1 MHCDHRST
9 LNRCHALALA
19 AQTVAA
25 DRRRPLRDGP
35 SPLQPVAAIG
45 PQGLTQAERSK
56 LACFAPAQL
65 AVIAR
70 ALARLTASRD

>member
-19 AQTVAA
+19 AQRSLPIGG
-25 DRRRPLRDGP
+25 DRLRDGP

-70 ALARLTASRD
+70 ALARLTASHD